1 MMNLQITFIGH
12 ATLLIEFNQFRI
24 LCDPHLLENFSE
36 GLFTYFP
43 NRRVDLELLSRPD
56 VIFISHKH
64 RDHFDLPSLNRLDKD
79 IPVICAND
87 MEIIYGLS
95 CLGFKDINPMSDWEE
110 IELNHSRVVFTPSL
124 YRVPEHGLLI
134 DFGSYVVWNMVD
146 TLVNSSIIK
155 KLDQTLGGK
164 SVNLLFWPY
173 QPLIETDAP
182 SNLPIKIPLKRF
194 SEKVKT
200 VQSLQPDIVIPYSD
214 GQFGLGPASW
224 LNHYKFPISY
234 NNACSL
240 IKSVSPRSAVIE
252 PLPGNV
258 LSINSARKAAVLRC
272 DYIES
277 MPCSSADKNLDT
289 TREIASLE
297 ETLPPGHLKLT
308 ASLDA
313 LSDWIQHRWNE
324 ALQNPFLY
332 CYLQSMLFWRVEY
345 RIVLIDNRGPITIRL
360 AHPDLDFT
368 ESHQVKQN
376 YTSINYMQVVLHATV
391 FQALIESRIHFVAA
405 LLSGLLRSSERIFLF
420 SNGSIIT
427 PSILRE
433 GRLEDIDEP
442 YPLLCPISLL
452 NNLIATQGNVE
463 KEIIDHELSL
473 TLSSE

>member
-1 MMNLQITFIGH
+1 MNLQITFIGH
-12 ATLLIEFNQFRI
+12 ATLLIEFNQCKI

-36 GLFTYFP
+36 GLFSYFP
-43 NRRVDLELLSRPD
+43 NRRVDLDLLVRPD

-64 RDHFDLPSLNRLDKD
+64 RDHFDLPSLNCLDKD
-79 IPVICAND
+79 VPVICAND

-95 CLGFKDINPMSDWEE
+95 CLGFKDINPLSDWEE
-110 IELNHSRVVFTPSL
+110 IQLNHSRIIFTPSL

-134 DFGSYVVWNMVD
+134 DFGTYVVWNMVD
-146 TLVNSSIIK
+146 TLVDASIIK

-200 VQSLQPDIVIPYSD
+200 VQSLHPDIVIPYSD
-214 GQFGLGPASW
+214 GQFGQGPASW

-234 NNACSL
+234 DNACSV
-240 IKSVSPRSAVIE
+240 IQSVSPQSEIFE

-258 LSINSARKAAVLRC
+258 LSINSSRRPVVLRS
-272 DYIES
+272 DGIEL
-277 MPCSSADKNLDT
+277 MQCSSADKNLDT
-289 TREIASLE
+289 TREILSLE
-297 ETLPPGHLKLT
+297 ETLLPSHLKLT
-308 ASLDA
+308 SSVSA
-313 LSDWIQHRWNE
+313 LSDWIQNQWLE

-345 RIVLIDNRGPITIRL
+345 RIVLIDDQGPITIKL
-360 AHPDLDFT
+360 IHPDL
-368 ESHQVKQN
+368 ESKGCHQGEQN
-376 YTSINYMQVVLHATV
+376 SITSNYMQVMLHSAV
-391 FQALIESRIHFVAA
+391 FQALIESRFHFVAA

-473 TLSSE
+473 VLSSD